1 MADDL
6 LADVSSLDRALPY
19 RIERVA
25 RLLRVHL
32 ARVLA
37 EQGHGLSP
45 QQWFMLFRL
54 YERDGRSQSELT
66 DATLDDRPNVSR
78 QVRGLET
85 AGYVRRAADP
95 RDGRRT
101 LVTLTEAGRACVADM
116 LPIAVETRRT
126 LFEGVDASALAAFSD
141 VLDQLE
147 RNLRS

>member
-1 MADDL
+1 MPDDL
-6 LADVSSLDRALPY
+6 LADVSSLDKALPY

-25 RLLRVHL
+25 RRLRVPL

-54 YERDGRSQSELT
+54 HERDGRSQSELT
-66 DATLDDRPNVSR
+66 DATVDDRPYVSR
-78 QVRGLET
+78 QVRGLEM

-95 RDGRRT
+95 SDGRRT
-101 LVTLTEAGRACVADM
+101 LVTLTEAGQACVADM
-116 LPIAVETRRT
+116 LPIAVETRRS
-126 LFEGVDASALAAFSD
+126 LFEGVDASALAVFAD